1 MSSWQVPKV
10 DWSASAEEVYNVD
23 PDYLRLSEN
32 LKYLKEKALSMY
44 VLPNI
49 DDLIDQTYIDIPTAA
64 IFNRIEESLDTLSNA
79 LNISTL
85 QFERKT
91 WYANSPGPTYA
102 DINRWESFQLSA
114 YNILTQQFRALPKLR
129 FTLGGVQFG

>member
-1 MSSWQVPKV
+1 MSNWQEPKT
-10 DWSASAEEVYNVD
+10 DWSASVDEIYNVD

-32 LKYLKEKALSMY
+32 LTYLKEKALSMY
-44 VLPNI
+44 VLPSI
-49 DDLIDQTYIDIPTAA
+49 DDLIPQSYIDIPTAA
-64 IFNRIEESLDTLSNA
+64 IFNRIEESLDALSNA

-91 WYANSPGPTYA
+91 WYANNPGPTYE